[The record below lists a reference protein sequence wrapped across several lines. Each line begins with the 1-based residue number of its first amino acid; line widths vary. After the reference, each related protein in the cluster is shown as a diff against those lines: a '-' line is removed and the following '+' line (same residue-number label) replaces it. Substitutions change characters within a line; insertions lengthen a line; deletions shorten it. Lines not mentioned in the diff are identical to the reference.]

1 MNLKKIIEN
10 ESKRWVA
17 GGIIEQEQA
26 QKILGL
32 YPEKKINGF
41 NWGTLIFSSIGGI
54 IFGLGVI
61 LFFSYNWDKLH
72 RLFKLALILS
82 ALLSAEII
90 AFYIKFKKE
99 KTALSEGIFALGT
112 MFFGGGIWLVAQVYN
127 IDEHYPNG
135 FFIWGLGAL
144 LMGWALHSSVQG
156 IIASSIF
163 SLWCGIE
170 AFEFSYSP
178 HIVFPLILLGIVP
191 LALRKESILLF
202 AIAIFSF
209 LICLLFVGIKLFEI
223 YLYLVFIS
231 VGAMFIALSVLL
243 KASIFSRDKSK

>member
-72 RLFKLALILS
+72 RLFKLALIL
-82 ALLSAEII
+82 
-90 AFYIKFKKE
+90 
-99 KTALSEGIFALGT
+99 
-112 MFFGGGIWLVAQVYN
+112 
-127 IDEHYPNG
+127 
-135 FFIWGLGAL
+135 
-144 LMGWALHSSVQG
+144 
-156 IIASSIF
+156 
-163 SLWCGIE
+163 
-170 AFEFSYSP
+170 
-178 HIVFPLILLGIVP
+178 
-191 LALRKESILLF
+191 
-202 AIAIFSF
+202 
-209 LICLLFVGIKLFEI
+209 
-223 YLYLVFIS
+223 
-231 VGAMFIALSVLL
+231 
-243 KASIFSRDKSK
+243 